1 MQTYQVGLIALA
13 IAAIGIY
20 LAYMAWRRQAKN
32 QERILSKPVAFYG
45 PADVPGF
52 KCFYI
57 ATTFL
62 GAPLS
67 RVKAYTL
74 GTRGQAIVHTYR
86 EGLVFDRKG
95 ELSFM
100 IPASD
105 FMGIETSNAVIGK
118 AVEAEGLFSVSWR
131 LGDSELQTHFRIVS
145 QADRATFVE
154 SIGLLGG
161 SLK

>member
-1 MQTYQVGLIALA
+1 METYQVGLIALA
-13 IAAIGIY
+13 VAAIGIY
-20 LAYMAWRRQAKN
+20 LAYMAWMRQSRN
-32 QERILSKPVAFYG
+32 QEAILPRPLAFG
-45 PADVPGF
+45 GDSESAGI

-74 GTRGQAIVHTYR
+74 GTRGQAIVHSSR
-86 EGLVFDRKG
+86 DGLAFDRKG
-95 ELSFM
+95 ELSFQ
-100 IPASD
+100 IPVVD
-105 FMGIETSNAVIGK
+105 FLAIETSNAVIGK

-131 LGDSELQTHFRIVS
+131 LGDSEVQTHFRIVS
-145 QADRATFVE
+145 QAERARFVE
-154 SIGLLGG
+154 KMTLLGG